1 MAEDRR
7 LRRDAAMDASR
18 PGIGETIGGSQREER
33 LDMLDTGMAERGID
47 KELYAWH
54 RDLRRYGTVPLAGSG
69 LGLER
74 TIAYVTRDVL
84 RVSSSGQTKSRPA
97 ARNPDGGECFNNRP
111 VIGSGN

>member
-1 MAEDRR
+1 
-7 LRRDAAMDASR
+7 
-18 PGIGETIGGSQREER
+18 
-33 LDMLDTGMAERGID
+33 MLDTGMAERGID